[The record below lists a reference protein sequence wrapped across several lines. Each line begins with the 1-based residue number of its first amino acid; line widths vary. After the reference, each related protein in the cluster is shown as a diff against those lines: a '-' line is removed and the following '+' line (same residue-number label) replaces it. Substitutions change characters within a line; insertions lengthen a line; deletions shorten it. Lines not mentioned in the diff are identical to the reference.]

1 MSQLPPLICP
11 YCKKQKLY
19 RINLQKHV
27 LLCEN
32 RAIVNKKFTSS
43 EIRDNIENTTVAE
56 LLLIITRQDQEIQKM
71 AKQLSQINQLL
82 NRQERR
88 NICDHLNKTI
98 APDTYIPFSEWIS
111 DLEITFAFILSM
123 CQFDIRDTLL
133 ERFKQYYYEKT
144 TDHPIPI
151 KAFIENKS
159 KIYLYDTD
167 TENTCMTP
175 QSNTHTTPPSN
186 KWMVFQNEMF
196 TKMVNDIY
204 KKWKRTFAKWMME
217 NAEVFDTNHD
227 MNEMKHAYMNKMDRY
242 NRLSDREKTAKIRQW
257 IVQKV
262 ETNMPHVIVIDK

>member
-1 MSQLPPLICP
+1 M
-11 YCKKQKLY
+11 
-19 RINLQKHV
+19 
-27 LLCEN
+27 
-32 RAIVNKKFTSS
+32 
-43 EIRDNIENTTVAE
+43 
-56 LLLIITRQDQEIQKM
+56 EIQKM
-71 AKQLSQINQLL
+71 AKQLLQINQLL

-111 DLEITFAFILSM
+111 NLEITFAFILSM
-123 CQFDIRDTLL
+123 CQYDIRDTLL
-133 ERFKQYYYEKT
+133 ERFKQYYYERT
-144 TDHPIPI
+144 ADHPIPI

-167 TENTCMTP
+167 TENICLTS
-175 QSNTHTTPPSN
+175 QSNSHTPSPPTTHTHTHTH
-186 KWMVFQNEMF
+186 KWMIFQNEMF
-196 TKMVNDIY
+196 AKMVNDIY

-242 NRLSDREKTAKIRQW
+242 NRLSDKEKTAKIRQW